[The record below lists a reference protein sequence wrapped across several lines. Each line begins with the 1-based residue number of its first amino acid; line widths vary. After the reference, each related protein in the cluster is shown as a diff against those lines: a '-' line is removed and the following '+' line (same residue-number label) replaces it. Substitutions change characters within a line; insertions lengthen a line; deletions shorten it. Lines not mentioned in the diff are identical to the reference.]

1 MSSSV
6 SNVILKNY
14 FTICNNYFVQWD
26 GVVGRWSYASKE
38 LMDLEDNEQDDSVF
52 YGENKKP
59 QTLRRSLR
67 IALKRQKERIPNRT
81 PSNQ

>member
-1 MSSSV
+1 
-6 SNVILKNY
+6 
-14 FTICNNYFVQWD
+14 
-26 GVVGRWSYASKE
+26 
-38 LMDLEDNEQDDSVF
+38 MDLEDNEQDDSVF

-67 IALKRQKERIPNRT
+67 IALKRQKERTPNRT